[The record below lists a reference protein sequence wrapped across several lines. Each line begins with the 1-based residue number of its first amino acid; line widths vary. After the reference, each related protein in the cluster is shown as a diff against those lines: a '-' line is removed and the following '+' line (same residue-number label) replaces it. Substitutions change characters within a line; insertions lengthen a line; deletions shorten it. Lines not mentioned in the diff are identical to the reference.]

1 MKPLSLHLSAFGPFA
16 GKTSID
22 FEALGTEGI
31 FLITGDTGAGKT
43 TIFDAISYA
52 LYGEASGGHARRN
65 SKDFRSDYAALS
77 DETYVIFRFSH
88 QGKTYEIMRSPSYER
103 LAKRGGGTTECAA
116 YAHLLDVDGVY
127 LSKRSEETTKKVVE
141 MLGLTREQF
150 SQTVMIAQGD
160 FQKII
165 TAKSDDRKKIFQQ
178 LFNTSLYERFQNR
191 LGEKN
196 KEMEQKSRMRKE
208 RILADMQRGRFAN
221 GVPEGIDLSDPASA
235 PVYLEQL
242 TIQTQQY
249 AEALAQQTAEQQQAA
264 DRSESLLV
272 LIAKGKESNRR
283 LAELGEKYRQLEALR
298 SRETEIRRKL
308 DELDDARRAQK
319 LLPVHE
325 QILQT
330 QARLTQRTAECKAL
344 ETDTALQT
352 QRTDM
357 AKNRHREAE
366 TAARPLNELRERRT
380 LLEQA
385 KPLHQNLAALQQ
397 KHQRSCEI
405 IRTLEQQC
413 EPEDVIRS
421 KQAEL
426 DTARKAQKLL
436 PLLEQ
441 IKQTT
446 ERLTLRNTDA
456 SALDQE
462 IAAQTEKTN
471 TAAVSCQAASD
482 AARQLDALR
491 NQRTLLEQAK
501 PLHRNLLRLE
511 KKYDTSTKKL
521 LTLQQESEIAHL
533 DAQAKFSAFLLG
545 QAGILAENLTSGQR
559 CPVCGATEHPHPA
572 KRSADTPTE
581 QEVQDA
587 RNAASA
593 ADEAASAQAST
604 CRALDEQIR
613 ELRQNPLICDTTQEK
628 LEAQQ
633 EQIGQTIADL
643 EQAEKSAQSA
653 LQQER
658 IALEKLTAKQEHLR
672 QEVAAL
678 RSDQN
683 RLEEDFRKGMAENGF
698 TDIPAILGAGRS
710 DSAIALLESAIN
722 EWKTT
727 TAKLMAESN
736 TCKALAAQIHDLM
749 QNPLV
754 RDMTAAEVDAQQTE
768 TAKKIRMLEQELQAA
783 QDALHQE
790 TVTLEKMAEKLEN
803 LRQEL
808 ASLEMELVR
817 LERILTDGLME
828 QGFADVQALTCAGR
842 SDSVIAS
849 LEKETGTWTA
859 SYAGLQSAA
868 RELERQTE
876 GVQTVDIEKLEAEQR
891 TAAERFAE
899 LSESVQ
905 ALYTNHEVDAE
916 VCASL
921 KKSLKEQDKIRD
933 NWGMISEL
941 YKTVSGQ
948 QGGGKA
954 KLRFEAYVQQ
964 HYFRKVVASANIRLK
979 QLTQDGFV
987 LRCRED
993 AKNLGQQS
1001 GLDLEV
1007 FDRNTGKWRDVSTLS
1022 GGELFMASL
1031 SLALG
1036 LSDVVQD
1043 NSGGIQLDAMFIDEG
1058 FGTLSET
1065 ALHQA
1070 IGMLNQLSDGKRLVG
1085 IISHVSDLRQR
1096 IDRKIIVTK
1105 TANGSDA
1112 EIVT

>member
-16 GKTSID
+16 GKTTID
-22 FEALGTEGI
+22 FETLGTEGI

-52 LYGEASGGHARRN
+52 LYGEGSGGNARRN
-65 SKDFRSDYAALS
+65 AKGFRSDYAALR
-77 DETYVIFRFSH
+77 DETFVILRFSH
-88 QGKTYEIMRSPSYER
+88 QGKVYEVKRSPSYER
-103 LAKRGGGTTECAA
+103 LAKRGGGTTDSPAQA
-116 YAHLLDVDGVY
+116 YLLDVDGDY
-127 LSKRSEETTKKVVE
+127 LAKRPEETTKKIVE

-178 LFNTSLYERFQNR
+178 LFNTSLYERFQDR

-196 KEMEQKSRMRKE
+196 REMEQKSKMRKE
-208 RILADMQRGRFAN
+208 RILTDMQRGRFAD
-221 GVPEGIDLSDPASA
+221 GVPEGIDLTDPASA

-249 AEALAQQTAEQQQAA
+249 AEALAQQTAEKQQMA
-264 DRSESLLV
+264 DRSEQLLV
-272 LIAKGKESNRR
+272 EIAKGKEGNRR
-283 LAELGEKYRQLEALR
+283 LAELGEKYRELEALR
-298 SRETEIRRKL
+298 SQEAEINRKL
-308 DELDDARRAQK
+308 EELDAARRAQK
-319 LLPVHE
+319 LLPIHE
-325 QILQT
+325 QIQQT
-330 QARLTQRTAECKAL
+330 QTRLTQRTAECKAL

-352 QRTDM
+352 QRRD
-357 AKNRHREAE
+357 AAAIRSQEAG
-366 TAARPLNELRERRT
+366 TAARRLDPLRERRT

-385 KPLHQNLAALQQ
+385 KPLHQNLAVLQQ
-397 KHQRSCEI
+397 KHQHSSET
-405 IRTLEQQC
+405 IRTLEAQC

-436 PLLEQ
+436 PLHEQ
-441 IKQTT
+441 ISQTA
-446 ERLTLRNTDA
+446 ERLHRRNADA
-456 SALDQE
+456 AALDTE
-462 IAAQTEKTN
+462 IAAQTERTN
-471 TAAVSCQAASD
+471 AAESHYQKSAE
-482 AARQLDALR
+482 AARELDALR
-491 NQRTLLEQAK
+491 EQKTLLEQAK
-501 PLHRNLLRLE
+501 PLHQNLIRLQ
-511 KKYDTSTKKL
+511 KKYDAAAKTL
-521 LTLQQESEIAHL
+521 LVLRQKSEAAHL

-545 QAGILAENLTSGQR
+545 QAGILAENLTAGQR

-587 RNAASA
+587 RNAATA

-604 CRALDEQIR
+604 CRAMDEQIK
-613 ELRQNPLICDTTQEK
+613 ELRRNPLICDTTQEELDAK
-628 LEAQQ
+628 QK
-633 EQIGQTIADL
+633 QIGQTIADL
-643 EQAEKSAQSA
+643 EQTEKSAQST

-658 IALEKLTAKQEHLR
+658 IALEKLTAKQEQLR

-678 RSDQN
+678 QSDHS
-683 RLEEDFRKGMAENGF
+683 RLEEEFRNGMAENGF
-698 TDIPAILGAGRS
+698 ADIPSLLDAGRS
-710 DSAIALLESAIN
+710 DKAISALESAISKWN
-722 EWKTT
+722 AT
-727 TAKLMAESN
+727 TAKLMAEAN
-736 TCKALAAQIHDLM
+736 TCKALETQIHDLM

-754 RDMTAAEVDAQQTE
+754 RDMTAAEVDAQQQE
-768 TAKKIRMLEQELQAA
+768 TAQEIRMLEQELQSA
-783 QDALHQE
+783 QDTLHQE
-790 TVTLEKMAEKLEN
+790 TVALEKMAAKLEN

-808 ASLEMELVR
+808 ASLKMDLVR
-817 LERILTDGLME
+817 LDRILTEGLME
-828 QGFADVQALTCAGR
+828 QGFADVQALICAGR

-849 LEKETGTWTA
+849 LDKETGSWTA
-859 SYAGLQSAA
+859 SRASLLSAA
-868 RELERQTE
+868 RELEHQTE
-876 GVQTVDIEKLEAEQR
+876 GVQTVDLEKLEAEQR
-891 TAAERFAE
+891 TAADRFAE

-921 KKSLKEQDKIRD
+921 KKSLKEQEKIRD
-933 NWGMISEL
+933 SWGMVAEL
-941 YKTVSGQ
+941 YKTVSGT

-964 HYFRKVVASANIRLK
+964 YYFRKVVTSANLRLK

-993 AKNLGQQS
+993 AKNLNQQS